1 MKIINGQKR
10 KRFCFVTRIAFS
22 MTNFSYENVTLLKL
36 RNHQA
41 TDCYGSL
48 VNTTNRDSEEYIQN
62 LGTNTVRYLQKIQT
76 IQEKY

>member
-1 MKIINGQKR
+1 
-10 KRFCFVTRIAFS
+10 
-22 MTNFSYENVTLLKL
+22 MTDFSYENVTLLKL

-48 VNTTNRDSEEYIQN
+48 VNIMNRDSEEYIQN
-62 LGTNTVRYLQKIQT
+62 MGTNTVRYLQKIQT